1 MQAETLASAYRLWR
15 RNWKG
20 PGKEYT
26 AGAIVW
32 QINDCWPCVSWAIA
46 DYFVR
51 PKPAFFAIA
60 RELRP
65 QTVGMARKEVKNY
78 PDPLRAG
85 LVEIRSTLEA
95 WGTNSTLKEKKAT
108 LKITAFDL
116 EDPQWT
122 KEESKEV
129 VLAPNS
135 ATELWAGDVLGQ
147 PVRSKL
153 SEVPRPIIISARLFD
168 SDGAVLARYSNW
180 CVYVPSKFIYT

>member
-1 MQAETLASAYRLWR
+1 
-15 RNWKG
+15 
-20 PGKEYT
+20 
-26 AGAIVW
+26 
-32 QINDCWPCVSWAIA
+32 
-46 DYFVR
+46 
-51 PKPAFFAIA
+51 
-60 RELRP
+60 
-65 QTVGMARKEVKNY
+65 MARKEVKNY

-85 LVEIRSTLEA
+85 LVEIRSALEV
-95 WGTNSTLKEKKAT
+95 WGTNSTLREKKAT